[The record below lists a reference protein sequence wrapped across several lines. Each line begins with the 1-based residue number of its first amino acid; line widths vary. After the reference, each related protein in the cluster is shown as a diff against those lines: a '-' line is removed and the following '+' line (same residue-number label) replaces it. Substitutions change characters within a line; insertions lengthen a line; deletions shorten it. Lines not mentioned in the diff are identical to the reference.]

1 MPSYTLTFS
10 DTDQGWTS
18 FHSFTPEY
26 MVFMD
31 NNYYTFKSGQLYKHY
46 SNNTRNQYYGTAAA
60 TSTVTSVLNDA
71 PTEAKMFKTV
81 QLNSNRAWSTDITTD
96 MTTGFIDS
104 TAYTLKE
111 GDYYA
116 YIKRVAG
123 NTDLSLMSAQ
133 GVGEVTSV
141 AGTSPGSLTLTFNFD
156 IGNIIAVGDKLYRDN
171 SGIELIGTISG
182 LTSTTIEL
190 VPDPSAVPPIP
201 PTQVTPVA
209 GNFILYLKD
218 AQAESYGSR
227 GYYMELKLTYAGTDG
242 VELFSI
248 ESEIFKSFP

>member
-1 MPSYTLTFS
+1 M
-10 DTDQGWTS
+10 
-18 FHSFTPEY
+18 
-26 MVFMD
+26 
-31 NNYYTFKSGQLYKHY
+31 
-46 SNNTRNQYYGTAAA
+46 
-60 TSTVTSVLNDA
+60 
-71 PTEAKMFKTV
+71 
-81 QLNSNRAWSTDITTD
+81 
-96 MTTGFIDS
+96 
-104 TAYTLKE
+104 KE

-156 IGNIIAVGDKLYRDN
+156 IGSIIAVGDKLYRDN
-171 SGIELIGTISG
+171 SGIELIGTITG
-182 LTSTTIEL
+182 LTSTTIT
-190 VPDPSAVPPIP
+190 VAVSSI
-201 PTQVTPVA
+201 TPVA

-248 ESEIFKSFP
+248 DSEIFKSFP

>member
-46 SNNTRNQYYGTAAA
+46 SNNTRNQYYGGAAA

-171 SGIELIGTISG
+171 SGIELIGTITG
-182 LTSTTIEL
+182 LTNTTIT
-190 VPDPSAVPPIP
+190 VAVSSI
-201 PTQVTPVA
+201 TPVA

-218 AQAESYGSR
+218 AQVESYGSR

-248 ESEIFKSFP
+248 DSEIFKSFP

>member
-18 FHSFTPEY
+18 FHSFIAEN

-31 NNYYTFKSGQLYKHY
+31 NNYYTFKGGELYKHY
-46 SNNTRNQYYGTAAA
+46 SNNTRNQYYGGAAA
-60 TSTVTSVLNDA
+60 TSTVTSVFNDA

-81 QLNSNRAWSTDITTD
+81 QLNSNRAWSTDIITD

-156 IGNIIAVGDKLYRDN
+156 IGSIIAVGDKLYRDN
-171 SGIELIGTISG
+171 SGIELIGTITG
-182 LTSTTIEL
+182 LTNTTIT
-190 VPDPSAVPPIP
+190 VAVSSI
-201 PTQVTPVA
+201 TPVA

-248 ESEIFKSFP
+248 DSEIFKSFP

>member
-1 MPSYTLTFS
+1 
-10 DTDQGWTS
+10 
-18 FHSFTPEY
+18 
-26 MVFMD
+26 MD
-31 NNYYTFKSGQLYKHY
+31 NNYYTFKGGELYKHY
-46 SNNTRNQYYGTAAA
+46 SNNTRNQYYGGAAA
-60 TSTVTSVLNDA
+60 TSTVTSVFNDA

-81 QLNSNRAWSTDITTD
+81 QLNSNRAWSTDIITD

-133 GVGEVTSV
+133 GVGEVTIV

-156 IGNIIAVGDKLYRDN
+156 IGSIIAVGDKLYRDN
-171 SGIELIGTISG
+171 SGIELIGTITG
-182 LTSTTIEL
+182 LTNTTIT
-190 VPDPSAVPPIP
+190 VAVSSI
-201 PTQVTPVA
+201 TPVA
-209 GNFILYLKD
+209 SNFILYLKD

-248 ESEIFKSFP
+248 DSEIFKSFP

>member
-10 DTDQGWTS
+10 DTDKGWTS
-18 FHSFTPEY
+18 FHSFTPEN

-31 NNYYTFKSGQLYKHY
+31 NNYYTFKGGELYKHY
-46 SNNTRNQYYGTAAA
+46 SNNTRNQYYGAAAA

-156 IGNIIAVGDKLYRDN
+156 IGSIIAVGDKLYRDN
-171 SGIELIGTISG
+171 SGIQLIGTITG
-182 LTSTTIEL
+182 LTSTTIT
-190 VPDPSAVPPIP
+190 VAVSSI
-201 PTQVTPVA
+201 TPVA

-248 ESEIFKSFP
+248 DSEIFKSFP